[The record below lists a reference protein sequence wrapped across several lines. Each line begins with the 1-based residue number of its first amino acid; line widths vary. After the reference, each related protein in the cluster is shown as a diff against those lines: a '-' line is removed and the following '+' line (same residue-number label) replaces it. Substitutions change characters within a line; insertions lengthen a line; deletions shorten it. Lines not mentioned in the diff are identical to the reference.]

1 MLLYLKDQVYLQVK
15 AQIKTEYIDT
25 ENLQS
30 DDNSN
35 GGPVE
40 KTPLQKFEW
49 FDVTLTISISI

>member
-30 DDNSN
+30 DDNST

-40 KTPLQKFEW
+40 KTPLQKF
-49 FDVTLTISISI
+49 